1 MEKCGLTPSDSC
13 ITAGVS
19 PRSIRRCRSCATSGG
34 RARLLHL
41 DTKKLERIAGNSH
54 RIIGRAKW
62 VLP

>member
-1 MEKCGLTPSDSC
+1 VYYGW
-13 ITAGVS
+13 GVAALDP
-19 PRSIRRCRSCATSGG
+19 PRPGE
-34 RARLLHL
+34 LLHL